1 MDSSGCARSG
11 RADRS
16 CRARAFAVPLRLR
29 RTGHGPGPG
38 RAECSRPRPDAPES
52 GPASTRPA
60 TGSDRSRAGSI
71 FACER
76 RRSNPLSRRR
86 SLGSDAASCAVR
98 DGLLAVPATP
108 TNSFGVAVTR
118 ARRPATPRASASL
131 TVLARAGCAACR
143 ACAQTRSARGDGAG
157 LRLPAPSFHARE
169 RVRSQG
175 LLGGWSPVRAV
186 SRAPSLAAAL
196 CEAVH
201 RRKPCCLPSLS
212 RLRCVWRRTRRD
224 RPAGQQ
230 DYVGERA
237 LTASF
242 HPSLE
247 WCGTPVGV
255 APRRTSSAE
264 GAPRAPRGQSP

>member
-1 MDSSGCARSG
+1 VSVAVRSG
-11 RADRS
+11 WTPRV
-16 CRARAFAVPLRLR
+16 ARAPAVQTVPA
-29 RTGHGPGPG
+29 GPGLSRFRCVCDGRDTVQGRVGPSAAARDRTHPRAGLRALGPQPDSPG
-38 RAECSRPRPDAPES
+38 A
-52 GPASTRPA
+52 GPAASSPA
-60 TGSDRSRAGSI
+60 DADARK
-71 FACER
+71 
-76 RRSNPLSRRR
+76 PPSRRR
-86 SLGSDAASCAVR
+86 PLGSDAASCAFRV
-98 DGLLAVPATP
+98 GLLAVSATP
-108 TNSFGVAVTR
+108 TTRFGVADTR

-212 RLRCVWRRTRRD
+212 RLALRLATD
-224 RPAGQQ
+224 AAGQTR
-230 DYVGERA
+230 GSA
-237 LTASF
+237 GL
-242 HPSLE
+242 
-247 WCGTPVGV
+247 
-255 APRRTSSAE
+255 RR
-264 GAPRAPRGQSP
+264 